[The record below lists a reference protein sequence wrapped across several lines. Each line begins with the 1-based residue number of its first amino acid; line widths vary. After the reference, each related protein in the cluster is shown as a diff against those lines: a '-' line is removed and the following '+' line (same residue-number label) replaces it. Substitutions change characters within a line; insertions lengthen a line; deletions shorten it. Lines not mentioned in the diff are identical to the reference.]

1 MPKPFCAAAWADVRE
16 RDVAIIAD
24 AGPLYALADTDDE
37 HHDLVKAFLS
47 KNRETVIVP
56 GPVVVE
62 VCYLILEHLGSASQI
77 AFLRSLANRE
87 MLLEQPAEKD
97 LERSIQILQQYRD
110 AQFGMVDATV
120 MAMSERLGI
129 QTVLT
134 LDHRHFSTYRPQHV
148 DTFIL
153 VPSRK
158 KR

>member
-1 MPKPFCAAAWADVRE
+1 MPKPFSAVAWADAKGP
-16 RDVAIIAD
+16 DVAIIAD
-24 AGPLYALADTDDE
+24 AGPLYALADADDE
-37 HHDLVKAFLS
+37 YHDRVKGFLAR
-47 KNRETVIVP
+47 NRETIIVP

-62 VCYLILEHLGSASQI
+62 VCYLILENLGPTSEI
-77 AFLRSLANRE
+77 AFLRSLVNRE

-134 LDHRHFSTYRPQHV
+134 LDHRHFSIYRPPHV

-158 KR
+158 RR